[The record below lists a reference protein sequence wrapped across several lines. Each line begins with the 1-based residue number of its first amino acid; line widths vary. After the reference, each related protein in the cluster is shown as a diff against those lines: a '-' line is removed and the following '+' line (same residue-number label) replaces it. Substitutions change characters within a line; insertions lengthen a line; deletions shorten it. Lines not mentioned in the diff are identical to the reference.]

1 METDMSKTFKLKT
14 PLTVVGKNG
23 PEPRNE
29 IELREPT
36 ADDLFDLGVP
46 FTVVRDGDK
55 IELRHDHAALKKWL
69 PRLAGLSAG
78 EFGALPASA
87 IIPMAAWLNA
97 LLTDAGN
104 SD

>member
-1 METDMSKTFKLKT
+1 MSKTFKLKT

-36 ADDLFDLGVP
+36 ADDLFDLGMP
-46 FTVVRDGDK
+46 FTVVRDGEK
-55 IELRHDHAALKKWL
+55 VEVRPDHAALKKWL

-78 EFGALPASA
+78 EFGALPANA
-87 IIPMAAWLNA
+87 VMPMFSWLSEM
-97 LLTDAGN
+97 LTDAGN
-104 SD
+104 SA